1 MREILSEL
9 GLGADSFGASAGAP
23 IETHGDWL
31 DSFAPGDGSK
41 IGRVKMATLDDYEVV
56 MKKTLGV
63 FEKWRA
69 MPAPQRGEI
78 VREMGNALREKK
90 KALGA
95 LVALEMGKIRA
106 EGEGEVQE
114 MIDIADFAVGLSRQ
128 IYGQVIASER
138 PLHRLTEQWHPL
150 GCVGIISAFNF
161 PVAVWS
167 WNAFLAAVCGDVMVW
182 KPSFKTPLCAIAVQK
197 IVDDVLAKHGM
208 QGVMSLV
215 IGPNETIG
223 EKLIND
229 ERVPLISATGSTRMG
244 QHVGQ
249 VVAKRFGR
257 SLLELGGNNALV
269 VMDDANQDLALR
281 AVLFGAV
288 GTAGQ
293 RCTSTR
299 RLLVHKT
306 IASGFVDKLVKA
318 YDHVKIGNPLS
329 EGTLMGPLIDT
340 DAVASY
346 TRALEQVKAQGGEI
360 LRGGKRLSGDKYPGG
375 CYVEPTIVRAKADMP
390 IVREETFA
398 PILYIITVDSLEDA
412 IRINNDVPQG
422 LSSSIFTESMR
433 NAERWVSAMGSDC
446 GIANVNVG
454 TSGAEIGG
462 AFGGEKHTGGGRE
475 AGSDSWKA
483 YMRRQTQTVNWS
495 TALPLAQGIQFL

>member
-1 MREILSEL
+1 
-9 GLGADSFGASAGAP
+9 
-23 IETHGDWL
+23 
-31 DSFAPGDGSK
+31 
-41 IGRVKMATLDDYEVV
+41 
-56 MKKTLGV
+56 
-63 FEKWRA
+63 
-69 MPAPQRGEI
+69 
-78 VREMGNALREKK
+78 
-90 KALGA
+90 
-95 LVALEMGKIRA
+95 
-106 EGEGEVQE
+106 
-114 MIDIADFAVGLSRQ
+114 
-128 IYGQVIASER
+128 VIASER
-138 PLHRLTEQWHPL
+138 PLHRLTEQWHPI
-150 GCVGIISAFNF
+150 GAVGIISAFNF

-167 WNAFLAAVCGDVMVW
+167 WNAFIAAVCGDVSIW

-197 IVDDVLAKHGM
+197 IMDEVLSRHDM

-215 IGPNETIG
+215 IGTNDEIG
-223 EKLIND
+223 ERMIND
-229 ERVPLISATGSTRMG
+229 PRIPLISATGSTRMG

-249 VVAKRFGR
+249 VVAKRFGK

-269 VMDDANQDLALR
+269 VMDDANQDLALG

-288 GTAGQ
+288 GTTGQ
-293 RCTSTR
+293 RCTTTR
-299 RLLVHKT
+299 RLLVHEK
-306 IASGFVDKLVKA
+306 IAPQFIDKLVKA
-318 YDHVKIGNPLS
+318 YDHVKIGNPLDD
-329 EGTLMGPLIDT
+329 GTLMGPLIDT
-340 DAVASY
+340 DAVAMY
-346 TRALEQVKAQGGEI
+346 VNALEQARAQGGEI
-360 LRGGKRLSGDKYPGG
+360 LRGGKKLSGDKYAGG
-375 CYVEPTIVRAKADMP
+375 CYVEPTIVRAKADMA

-398 PILYIITVDSLEDA
+398 PILYVMTFKSLDDA
-412 IRINNDVPQG
+412 IAINNDVPQG